1 LNKAR
6 FNTHFKSN
14 KFKFSLK
21 YKSYDIYSSIISN
34 KENDLTFI
42 LENLRSFQFKNAE
55 KVINRIK
62 YCIEIDK
69 YSIEY
74 KEE

>member
-1 LNKAR
+1 MNEL
-6 FNTHFKSN
+6 
-14 KFKFSLK
+14 
-21 YKSYDIYSSIISN
+21 
-34 KENDLTFI
+34 
-42 LENLRSFQFKNAE
+42 KNAE

-74 KEE
+74 KEEENNIILEM

>member
-1 LNKAR
+1 MNG
-6 FNTHFKSN
+6 
-14 KFKFSLK
+14 
-21 YKSYDIYSSIISN
+21 
-34 KENDLTFI
+34 
-42 LENLRSFQFKNAE
+42 FKNAE